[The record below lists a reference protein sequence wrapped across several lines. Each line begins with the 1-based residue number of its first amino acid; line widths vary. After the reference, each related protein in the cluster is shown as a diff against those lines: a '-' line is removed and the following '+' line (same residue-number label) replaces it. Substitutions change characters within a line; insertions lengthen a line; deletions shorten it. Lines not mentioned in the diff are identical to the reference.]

1 MRKPITLNEYI
12 ASLQKIAETN
22 GNDELIAVG
31 ACCGNFNGMVSP
43 FSLRLV
49 VNGKQKSCY
58 VPAYKEEKPEVGVLR
73 KDGRLQIAGGTFH
86 FWVKRHEECSEFG
99 IDGGRISKLT
109 ITYEGTGREVVNYD
123 RGWDIKPKT
132 KAAQA
137 ALDWVLRNFN

>member
-1 MRKPITLNEYI
+1 MKNFITLNEYI
-12 ASLQKIAETN
+12 ASLQKIAETH
-22 GNDELIAVG
+22 GNEELISVG
-31 ACCGNFNGMVSP
+31 ACCGTFNGMDSP

-49 VNGKQKSCY
+49 ANGKQTSWY
-58 VPAYKEEKPEVGVLR
+58 VPAYKEEKPESGVLK

-137 ALDWVLRNFN
+137 ALDWVLRNFG